1 MKNKICIFFS
11 LIGLLVGLSTSTFA
25 QKKRPFNNK
34 RQRLPE
40 NVVEQ
45 DTFRY
50 QKLPYDTVKYEK
62 GEVLDLLSGAAYG
75 EVIGEDSLV
84 RVVGRNITFKQGN
97 RFIFC
102 DSAYFY
108 PKKNF
113 VKAMGNVQIA
123 EEGASTISAKSM
135 DFDANTGTLM
145 ARGDANFTKDQTNLR
160 APAIDYNVNS
170 KIAYYFGNGTMTDG
184 KNQLS
189 SESGS
194 YDTGTKNL
202 FARKNVKARG
212 ATDDGQSYE
221 INSDTL
227 QYNDG
232 SKLMTWKGKN
242 AKITT
247 KDGVIESDEGEFNTK
262 TKKSKLRGKKNVVEN
277 DKYRFKG
284 DFLDFDQIQNSG
296 YAKGNAEI
304 FSKEDNIF
312 INAEEGKFNGKQ
324 GISRFYGGRAYMRMI
339 DEEKDTLWVVA
350 DTLISVG
357 TKMREKNEKISETD
371 SLKEAKEPKLMLAYH
386 DVKVYKT
393 NLQAVCDSLVYNMKD
408 SLVNFYRMPV
418 LWSEGNQI
426 SADSLRI
433 LNKNNKPDKI
443 ILRENSFVISKDSVG
458 NYNQMKGKYIDAFL
472 KDGKMDKV
480 LVEGNAETIYFQL
493 KEDKT
498 LIGMYK
504 IICGSVKAEFEL
516 GKDLSEVTFYKQID
530 GDLIPP
536 HELEDGSK
544 KLVGFLWRDDE
555 RPNRKNILDVPKPR
569 IQANVSASQSGQS
582 KTTNTTKQ
590 SDKNTAQPQ
599 KSTSDSEKK
608 GRERRRILSEDKL
621 EK

>member
-1 MKNKICIFFS
+1 MKNQIHHFFRYILLIIFT
-11 LIGLLVGLSTSTFA
+11 LGLSNSILFA
-25 QKKRPFNNK
+25 QKTKLNK
-34 RQRLPE
+34 KQQKQRQPE
-40 NVVEQ
+40 SVIEK

-62 GEVLDLLSGAAYG
+62 GDLIELLSGASYG
-75 EVIGEDSLV
+75 EVIGGDSLV
-84 RVVGRNITFKQGN
+84 RVIGRNITFKQGN

-108 PKKNF
+108 PRKNF

-123 EEGASTISAKSM
+123 EEGASTISAKTM

-160 APAIDYNVNS
+160 APAIDYNINS

-202 FARKNVKARG
+202 FARKNVKAKG

-221 INSDTL
+221 IASDTL

-232 SKLMTWKGKN
+232 SKLMNWKGKN

-262 TKKSKLRGKKNVVEN
+262 TKKSKLKGKKNVVEN
-277 DKYRFKG
+277 TEYRFKG
-284 DFLDFDQIQNSG
+284 DFLDYDQIQNSG

-304 FSKEDNIF
+304 FSKKDNIL
-312 INAEEGKFNGKQ
+312 INAQEGKFNGKQ

-339 DEEKDTLWVVA
+339 DEAKDTLWVVA
-350 DTLISVG
+350 DTLVSIGS
-357 TKMREKNEKISETD
+357 KMRDKNEKQTKQD
-371 SLKEAKEPKLMLAYH
+371 SLKEAKEPKMMFAYH
-386 DVKVYKT
+386 NVKVYKSD
-393 NLQAVCDSLVYNMKD
+393 LQGICDSLVYNMKD
-408 SLVNFYRMPV
+408 SVVRFYREPV
-418 LWSEGNQI
+418 LWNAGNQV
-426 SADSLRI
+426 SADSLDI
-433 LNKNNKPDKI
+433 LNKNNKPYKI
-443 ILRENSFVISKDSVG
+443 LLRENAFVISKDSVG
-458 NYNQMKGKYIDAFL
+458 NYNQMKGKYIDALL

-480 LVEGNAETIYFQL
+480 FVTGNAETIYFQL
-493 KEDKT
+493 KEDKS

-516 GKDLSEVTFYKQID
+516 GKELSDVTFYNQVN

-536 HELEDGSK
+536 HELQEGSK
-544 KLVGFLWRDDE
+544 RLPGFLWQNDF
-555 RPNRKNILDVPKPR
+555 RPTRKNILDTPKPR
-569 IQANVSASQSGQS
+569 LKVTVEKEKTQ
-582 KTTNTTKQ
+582 TTNKPSENNKQPKKIEDDLKKKEGRRTLGNTKL
-590 SDKNTAQPQ
+590 TG
-599 KSTSDSEKK
+599 EK
-608 GRERRRILSEDKL
+608 
-621 EK
+621 